1 MVAIVTAIEI
11 SGLAGKLLLLL
22 PLLVLLAVI
31 FRQRRPHEPQ
41 QKTEVKS
48 AALRAIGGGSVQLDG
63 SVQSE
68 SMISEEEVAIS
79 EEAVA
84 ASSELPPERPA
95 AIDWNARIQAAEAA
109 DDKAALA
116 GLYLSLAKEEI
127 GNGRTSKAA
136 DHLRTSVR
144 LAAKPQIPAII
155 AEARLELAELA
166 RAAGDLTT
174 ACEHWQIARSL
185 FHELSKK
192 SELEV
197 TEGHMQRHGCP
208 TDWVL
213 NDF

>member
-1 MVAIVTAIEI
+1 MVSIVTAIEI
-11 SGLAGKLLLLL
+11 SGLAGKLLLFL

-31 FRQRRPHEPQ
+31 LRQRRPRKPQ
-41 QKTEVKS
+41 NKSPVES
-48 AALRAIGGGSVQLDG
+48 AALRAIGDS
-63 SVQSE
+63 SVQSGD
-68 SMISEEEVAIS
+68 AIS
-79 EEAVA
+79 ENAAA
-84 ASSELPPERPA
+84 ASSAFQLERPA
-95 AIDWNARIQAAEAA
+95 TIDWNARIQVAEAA
-109 DDKAALA
+109 GDNAALA

-127 GNGRTSKAA
+127 GSGRTSTAA

-144 LAAKPQIPAII
+144 LAAKPRNPAII

-185 FHELSKK
+185 FRELTKK
-192 SELEV
+192 SELEE
-197 TEGHMQRHGCP
+197 TERLMQRHGCP